1 MELKTKNSRLHWVDA
16 MRGFSMILVVLG
28 HVLLYMG
35 IGGETTILS
44 SVLMSFRMP
53 LFFFVSGYFS
63 YRAMSWWSGE
73 RIYDILGRKVS
84 AQIVS
89 TVIFLSIFQIVFDG
103 RLDLSHGFGGYWF
116 TIVLFQIYVL
126 YLAVSVI
133 DKVINVKISL
143 IAMAVFSAIGVF
155 LSVYPSHYTVYE
167 FLHWNN
173 LSHFLQFFTLGL
185 LCSKYKGQFFE
196 LLNKDS
202 IITTLIIGWL
212 FLLLVGWRWS
222 LNSSSLFLTYIVRYE
237 LVKYF
242 SLLIVIMM
250 FYTSSSYLSGN
261 TAIPKFLRFIGQ
273 RTLDIYFI
281 HFFFLPDLKEY
292 SAYFIG
298 GGNMFVIQ
306 LMVSVIITL
315 LVLFMS
321 ITISSIL
328 RKSSAL
334 ECFLFGVK
342 KKQTN

>member
-1 MELKTKNSRLHWVDA
+1 MELKTKNNRLHWVDA

-35 IGGETTILS
+35 IGGEKTTLS

-63 YRAMSWWSGE
+63 YRVTSWWSAP
-73 RIYDILGRKVS
+73 RIYNILGRKVS
-84 AQIVS
+84 AQIVA

-103 RLDLSHGFGGYWF
+103 RLDFSQGFRGYWF
-116 TIVLFQIYVL
+116 TIVLFQMYVL
-126 YLAVSVI
+126 YLGVSVI
-133 DKVINVKISL
+133 DKVLTVKISL
-143 IAMAVFSAIGVF
+143 IAMAVFSIIGALLPTSQNEVYVF
-155 LSVYPSHYTVYE
+155 LQ
-167 FLHWNN
+167 WRN
-173 LSHFLQFFTLGL
+173 LLHFLQFFTLGL
-185 LCSKYKGQFFE
+185 LCSKYKDRFFD

-202 IITTLIIGWL
+202 VITMLIIGWL
-212 FLLLVGWRWS
+212 FLLLIGWGKW
-222 LNSSSLFLTYIVRYE
+222 LYGDNLVVNYVVQYE
-237 LVKYF
+237 LAKYF
-242 SLLIVIMM
+242 SLMVVIMM
-250 FYTSSSYLSGN
+250 FYTSSDYLSGN
-261 TAIPKFLRFIGQ
+261 TVIPKFLKFIGQ

-281 HFFFLPDLKEY
+281 HFFFLPDLTEY
-292 SAYFIG
+292 SAYLT

-315 LVLFMS
+315 LVLVMS